1 MKHASR
7 RPLAWLIFDVS
18 QKKKYMTSIPA
29 EKPTLPPYLQNNDW
43 EEELNFKLWVTKGAR
58 FCADKRLLRLHT
70 LSSLATS
77 FLSAYLIIVSLL
89 PLYVPSVSAKM
100 PSNALPL
107 LTTGISILLLV
118 YTLIESSKDYKLR
131 AHFFHQCALKVSR
144 LYNELR
150 RLKEEEDK
158 GRKKEALRSI
168 SERYDEV
175 LELYE
180 NHEPIDYDIFQTQK
194 PEYFHLSRPHV
205 WWRHVRYYAVVQFRY
220 HLVIVLPPALIAYI
234 AWY

>member
-1 MKHASR
+1 MST
-7 RPLAWLIFDVS
+7 PLV
-18 QKKKYMTSIPA
+18 

-89 PLYVPSVSAKM
+89 PLHVPSVSAKL
-100 PSNALPL
+100 PNNAIPL
-107 LTTGISILLLV
+107 FTTGISILLLV
-118 YTLIESSKDYKLR
+118 YTLIESSKDFKLR
-131 AHFFHQCALKVSR
+131 AHSFHQCALKVGR

-150 RLKEEEDK
+150 QLKEDQDK
-158 GRKKEALRSI
+158 ERKKDGLRKI
-168 SERYDEV
+168 SQRYDEV
-175 LELYE
+175 LEVHE

-205 WWRHVRYYAVVQFRY
+205 WWRHLRYYAVVQFRY
-220 HLVIVLPPALIAYI
+220 HLVIVLPPALIVYF
-234 AWY
+234 AWP